1 MMRRSAFVRWAVLI
15 GIAALIAVGGAFG
28 LRALGAQGTGE
39 KDPEAGAASVQT
51 KTTDGQTRVFA
62 APAAQQAGGLETRA
76 LVAAS
81 AHQQVQALANVVA
94 LQPLID
100 QRRSIVTT
108 TLDARRAGLAA
119 AAADLEARRLGSLNA
134 DGKLVSDKAL
144 EVARTAAATE
154 SANVAT
160 ARSQVALATATLTS
174 QFGPV
179 IAGWLLHGA
188 TALDRLVSGRAV
200 LLQISPVSSRVLST
214 LPANAELQLPDG
226 SRLRAT
232 IVSAAAQV
240 DPKFQTPSYYA
251 TAPANPALVP
261 GATIAAVLPNGEMA
275 QGVAVPEA
283 AVVRAD
289 GRPYVY
295 VAIAAD
301 QFARREI
308 VTDTPIAEGWLV
320 RSGLAPGTRV
330 VVRGAQLLLSQEG
343 KTASVPEAAGTK

>member
-1 MMRRSAFVRWAVLI
+1 MMRRSAFVRWAVLV
-15 GIAALIAVGGAFG
+15 GIAATIAVGGAFG
-28 LRALGAQGTGE
+28 LRGLGAQGTGE
-39 KDPEAGAASVQT
+39 KSTEAVAASVQT
-51 KTTDGQTRVFA
+51 KTTEGQTRVL
-62 APAAQQAGGLETRA
+62 APSSAQQAGGLETRV

-81 AHQQVQALANVVA
+81 ARQEIQALANVVA

-100 QRRSIVTT
+100 QRRSIVMT
-108 TLDARRAGLAA
+108 TLDARRAALAA

-144 EVARTAAATE
+144 EVARTTAATE
-154 SANVAT
+154 AANVAA

-179 IAGWLLHGA
+179 IAGWLVHGA
-188 TALDRLVSGRAV
+188 APLDRLVSGRAV
-200 LLQISPVSSRVLST
+200 LLQISPVLSRALRT
-214 LPANAELQLPDG
+214 LPGNAELQLPDG
-226 SRLRAT
+226 SLLRAT

-240 DPKFQTPSYYA
+240 DPKFQTTSYYA
-251 TAPANPALVP
+251 TAPANPTLVP
-261 GATIAAVLPNGEMA
+261 GAAIAALLSNGEMA
-275 QGVAVPEA
+275 QGVAVPEE
-283 AVVRAD
+283 AVVRTD

-320 RSGLAPGTRV
+320 RSGLAPGTHV

-343 KTASVPEAAGTK
+343 KTASNPEAVGNK

>member
-1 MMRRSAFVRWAVLI
+1 MIRRSAFIRWVVLF
-15 GIAALIAVGGAFG
+15 GIATVIAVGGAFG
-28 LRALGAQGTGE
+28 LRALGEESAGE
-39 KDPEAGAASVQT
+39 KDREAVAASVQT
-51 KTTDGQTRVFA
+51 KKSDGQTRVL
-62 APAAQQAGGLETRA
+62 APTAAQQAGALEIRA

-81 AHQQVQALANVVA
+81 AQQEVQALANVVA
-94 LQPLID
+94 IQPLID

-119 AAADLEARRLGSLNA
+119 AAADLEARRLELLNA

-144 EVARTAAATE
+144 AVARTTAATE
-154 SANVAT
+154 AANVAT

-174 QFGPV
+174 QFGQV
-179 IAGWLLHGA
+179 IAGWLVHGGA
-188 TALDRLVSGRAV
+188 PLDRLVSGQAV
-200 LLQISPVSSRVLST
+200 LLQIFPFSSGALST
-214 LPANAELQLPDG
+214 RPANAELQLPDG

-232 IVSAAAQV
+232 IVSAATQV

-261 GATIAAVLPNGEMA
+261 GAAIAAILPSGEMA

-283 AVVRAD
+283 AVVRTD

-295 VAIAAD
+295 VAIATD

-320 RSGLAPGTRV
+320 RSGLTPGTRV

-343 KTASVPEAAGTK
+343 KTASAAQAVSPQ